1 MKTYNDETLLLTE
14 EERLKEW
21 NQVEELVLI
30 YQKHLNDPVDSILSK
45 EAADILLQKF
55 SPLFKSYLTVIK
67 YNQIDWNSKEQKI
80 FICQFV
86 GDRNL
91 KKALNRKKTSSD
103 FKAKIYNAFNFVSAT
118 YGTSLEEDILADLY
132 LCFLILMKRYKQTGK
147 NFCAYVANCYHYEI
161 SRYIKKQIS
170 NPLVV
175 NYKNYKYE
183 DIVNGNNDHE
193 LDFIH
198 EDNYYESMTGLPD
211 YTWINGD
218 TCSDIFCDFSPCQ
231 RKILIKYY
239 LEDYND
245 RQISEMFGTNV
256 GNINSKR
263 RSAINELCMLRCV
276 DKSNLPRKRKSGRKV
291 NLPIKKQ

>member
-1 MKTYNDETLLLTE
+1 MNPYNYEALLLTD
-14 EERLKEW
+14 EERLVEW
-21 NQVEELVLI
+21 NEVEELVLA
-30 YQKHLNDPVDSILSK
+30 YQKNLNDDVDSYLSK
-45 EAADILLQKF
+45 EAADILLQRF

-80 FICQFV
+80 FISQFI
-86 GDRNL
+86 GDINL
-91 KKALNRKKTSSD
+91 KRALNRKKSSSE
-103 FKAKIYNAFNFVSAT
+103 FKARIYHSFNFITTT
-118 YGTSLEEDILADLY
+118 YGVLPEEDILEDLY

-170 NPLVV
+170 NPLIV

-183 DIVNGNNDHE
+183 DIVNGNNDSE
-193 LDFIH
+193 LDIIH

-211 YTWINGD
+211 HTWIAGD
-218 TCSDIFCDFSPCQ
+218 TCSEIFCDLSQWQ

-245 RQISEMFGTNV
+245 RQISEMFGVNI

-263 RSAINELCMLRCV
+263 RNAINKLCSLRSV
-276 DKSNLPRKRKSGRKV
+276 NKSKLPRKRKSGRKV